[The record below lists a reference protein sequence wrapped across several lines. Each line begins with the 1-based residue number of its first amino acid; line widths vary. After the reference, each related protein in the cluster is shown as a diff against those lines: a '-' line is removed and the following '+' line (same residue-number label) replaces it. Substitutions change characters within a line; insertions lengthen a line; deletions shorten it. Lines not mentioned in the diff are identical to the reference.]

1 MGGGDM
7 DLTTDIVFGA
17 DYCGDE
23 VNELAVASF
32 NYVKQDIARSHAILQ
47 IYPYESSFQYTHRNC
62 HILILHGI
70 RTAPSHEDETLN
82 LCIFL

>member
-32 NYVKQDIARSHAILQ
+32 NYVKQDIADVKKKIHKFRV
-47 IYPYESSFQYTHRNC
+47 SS
-62 HILILHGI
+62 
-70 RTAPSHEDETLN
+70 S
-82 LCIFL
+82 

>member
-1 MGGGDM
+1 M

-32 NYVKQDIARSHAILQ
+32 NYVKH
-47 IYPYESSFQYTHRNC
+47 THTS
-62 HILILHGI
+62 L
-70 RTAPSHEDETLN
+70 
-82 LCIFL
+82 